1 MSESFSLAH
10 SESSTPEVP
19 GSGSLLTRNEKT
31 CQHFATRRQKLHVLG
46 IKRSRDLVLTEG
58 VADLAVDVSVKELD
72 DRKLNERKCVYLLI
86 SVSLPS

>member
-1 MSESFSLAH
+1 M
-10 SESSTPEVP
+10 
-19 GSGSLLTRNEKT
+19 
-31 CQHFATRRQKLHVLG
+31 LG
-46 IKRSRDLVLTEG
+46 IKRPRDLVLTEG